1 MVITALTP
9 RRSLNISKTMFNL
22 GMDTLEGKFV
32 IKDEVKLLEFDRCGD
47 LHDEFDHLIE
57 FNPTPP
63 PEPHSVAEHIA
74 MSKYTEYLHELVARE
89 RK

>member
-1 MVITALTP
+1 MDKKPRRTP

-22 GMDTLEGKFV
+22 GMD
-32 IKDEVKLLEFDRCGD
+32 RCGD
-47 LHDEFDHLIE
+47 LPDEFDHLIE

-63 PEPHSVAEHIA
+63 EPPHTVNDHVE
-74 MSKYTEYLHELVARE
+74 MSKYSEYLQIIAARE